1 MKEILLNLHIHSTL
15 SDGHASYSQ
24 IAEKAAACGV
34 NVLIITDHN
43 VFPIGLEGYYDTPH
57 GRVLVLTGQEIHDQ
71 TRSPQKNHLLVF
83 NTAQDLSQ
91 LGDRTQVL
99 VDRIN
104 QTGGM
109 AFIAHPVEHE
119 LKSFGE
125 PDISWVDWSVRGI
138 TGIEL
143 WNGLS
148 EIKNVSHNTLQAAFH
163 ALFPAYL
170 AHHPLPETLAI
181 WDDHLKR
188 DKHMVA
194 VGGADAH
201 CLPFKLGPFT
211 RPVLPYEYHFKA
223 INNHL
228 LLANDLTGQV
238 EKDRKIV
245 YEALRRGTSFIGYDL
260 PHTTRGFRFTAQ
272 GASGSVSMGEEIN
285 LQGGVT
291 FQIHTPAQ
299 AKILLIRDG
308 KIVQRWK
315 GARVG
320 AFNTNQPGAYRVEA
334 WIQFLGKRRGWIFS
348 NPIYVR
354 AA

>member
-1 MKEILLNLHIHSTL
+1 MKEITLNLHIHSTL
-15 SDGHASYSQ
+15 SDGHASYNQ
-24 IAEKAAACGV
+24 IAQFAGACGV

-43 VFPIGLEGYYDTPH
+43 VFPIGLEGYYDTPG
-57 GRVLVLTGQEIHDQ
+57 GRVLVLTGEEIHDQ
-71 TRSPQKNHLLVF
+71 TRIDQKNHLLAF
-83 NTAQDLSQ
+83 NTHQDLSQ

-99 VDRIN
+99 IDRIN
-104 QTGGM
+104 QIGGL

-119 LKSFGE
+119 LKAFGE
-125 PDISWVDWSVRGI
+125 PDISWVDWSVHGI

-170 AHHPLPETLAI
+170 AHNPLPETLAI
-181 WDDHLKR
+181 WDDHLKE
-188 DKHMVA
+188 DKRLVA

-228 LLANDLTGQV
+228 LLPTGLTGKLEQD
-238 EKDRKIV
+238 KKAI
-245 YEALRRGTSFIGYDL
+245 YQALKYGNSYVGYDL
-260 PHTTRGFRFTAQ
+260 PHSTQGFRFNAQ
-272 GASGSVSMGEEIN
+272 GTTGTVSMGEEIPV
-285 LQGGVT
+285 QGGVT

-299 AKILLIRDG
+299 AKILLIRNG
-308 KIVQRWK
+308 SVVQRWK
-315 GARVG
+315 GAQVG
-320 AFNTNQPGAYRVEA
+320 TYTTHEPGAYRVEA
-334 WIQFLGKRRGWIFS
+334 WIQFLGRRRGWIFS

-354 AA
+354 A